1 MSGEKERRLRELH
14 EKEEKLR
21 RVEAE
26 MATANNDKTQFHN
39 AAMRSSEA
47 LKDKE

>member
-14 EKEEKLR
+14 EQEEKLK

-26 MATANNDKTQFHN
+26 IATAENDKNQFHH
-39 AAMRSSEA
+39 AVTRSAEA
-47 LKDKE
+47 LKDKQ